1 MPSPSRSL
9 LIAELKRT
17 LREQGLTY
25 AQIAT
30 ALKLSLPTIKRMF
43 SREDFTLRRFERI
56 CDIAGCS
63 LADIAARAHER
74 STPVR
79 QLTLAQERQ
88 IVGDPKLLLVT
99 WLVLNRATLE
109 QIVRDYLLAEREVI
123 AQLIRLDRL
132 KVIELQPG
140 NRVRLLISRHF
151 SWRPGGPVQRYIYE
165 KMLQDFLS
173 SSFSGPDEEFWFHG
187 SQISDASMAALKR
200 ALHAAARECAV
211 IVDGERAATRDR
223 RGAAFVLALR
233 RWSYSGFAPFERQ

>member
-1 MPSPSRSL
+1 MPAPSRSL

-17 LREQGLTY
+17 LREQDITY
-25 AQIAT
+25 AQIAK

-43 SREDFTLRRFERI
+43 SREDFTLQRFERI
-56 CDIAGCS
+56 CELAGGS

-74 STPVR
+74 ATPVR

-88 IVGDPKLLLVT
+88 IVDDPKLLLVT
-99 WLVLNRATLE
+99 WLVLNRVTLE
-109 QIVRDYLLAEREVI
+109 QIVSGYQLTEREVL

-140 NRVRLLISRHF
+140 NRARLLISRHF

-187 SQISDASMAALKR
+187 SPVTDASMAALKR
-200 ALHAAARECAV
+200 ALRAAARECAV
-211 IVDGERAATRDR
+211 IVDSERVGQGNR

-233 RWSYSGFAPFERQ
+233 RWRYSGFAPFERK